1 MFEIFFEKW
10 KAGLYRGDEGVLNLF
25 NFSRF
30 NFYSGQSKEI
40 FMKLKM
46 PDIFKTIF

>member
-30 NFYSGQSKEI
+30 NFLQRSEQRNFHEVENAGY
-40 FMKLKM
+40 
-46 PDIFKTIF
+46 P